1 MAAMA
6 VVADCWVATAAPAV
20 DCSAADRMIASVVTA
35 AAVACSVVTAAAVA
49 CSVVTAAVVACWVAT
64 AVAVGCSVVMGW
76 AVVFLADTV
85 ARVAA
90 VE

>member
-35 AAVACSVVTAAAVA
+35 AAVACSVVTAA
-49 CSVVTAAVVACWVAT
+49 VVACWVAT
-64 AVAVGCSVVMGW
+64 AVAVGCSGVMGW